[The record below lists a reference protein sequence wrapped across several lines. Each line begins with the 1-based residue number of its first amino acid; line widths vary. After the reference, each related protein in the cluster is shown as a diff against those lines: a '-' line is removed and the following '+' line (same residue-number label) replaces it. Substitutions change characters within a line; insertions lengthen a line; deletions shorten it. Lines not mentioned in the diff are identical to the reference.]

1 MKTKEYPCLPIKQG
15 KYKVVVFSIPA
26 KELFALV
33 RINRREVEVDKIKG
47 YQRALQPNRTN
58 AIAKFIDEGNAIPTN
73 IVVALDA
80 AKIINGGK
88 CIQIQQSDNA
98 GWVIDGQHRLAGAY
112 EARVDI
118 ELAVTAFLDLKE
130 EDQVGQFIIIN
141 REAKRVPTSLY
152 LDLLPDLKTMKKND
166 SEHSKERAVDLA
178 NTVKIDESSPFFNTI
193 VSLKSPVRGQLSLTN
208 WVRKIAPLV
217 HRSTG
222 VLRIRTELEQRQM
235 LENYFRALK
244 DVFPRAYDCSDCVF
258 FRTVG
263 FGGIMNAFT
272 QVHDIT
278 FRRNPGSFT
287 RSDIAETL
295 KPVSDFPFEDWKK
308 LGTGSAAELG
318 AGKELS
324 DELIRAHGPLDK
336 QPGTLKL

>member
-1 MKTKEYPCLPIKQG
+1 MKTKEYPCLQVKQG
-15 KYKVVVFSIPA
+15 KYKIVVLSIPA

-33 RINRREVEVDKIKG
+33 RINRREVAVDKSKG

-73 IVVALDA
+73 IVVAFDSA
-80 AKIINGGK
+80 TITNGGK
-88 CIQIQQSDNA
+88 CIQIVQSDDA
-98 GWVIDGQHRLAGAY
+98 GWVIDGQHRLAGAF
-112 EARVDI
+112 EARANID
-118 ELAVTAFLDLKE
+118 LAVTAFLDLKE
-130 EDQVGQFIIIN
+130 EDQVSQFIIIN

-178 NTVKIDESSPFFNTI
+178 NTMKIDETSPFFNVI
-193 VSLKSPVRGQLSLTN
+193 VSLKSPARGQLSLTN

-244 DVFPRAYDCSDCVF
+244 DIFPKVYDGSDCVF

-278 FRRNPGSFT
+278 FRRNPSSFT
-287 RSDIAETL
+287 RADIAETL
-295 KPVSDFPFEDWKK
+295 RPISDFPFENWKK
-308 LGTGSAAELG
+308 LGSGSAAELN

-324 DELIRAHGPLDK
+324 DELSSAHGPLEK